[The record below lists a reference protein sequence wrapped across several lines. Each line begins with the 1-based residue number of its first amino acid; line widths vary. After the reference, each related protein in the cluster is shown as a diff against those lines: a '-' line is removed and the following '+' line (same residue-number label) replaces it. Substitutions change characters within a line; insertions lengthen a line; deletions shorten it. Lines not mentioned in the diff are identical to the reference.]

1 MKRGRIS
8 IVALVCGAL
17 MMSAGLAR
25 AQKLP
30 QPKSPKE
37 IEAIKAVQAAQ
48 TADDRL
54 KAIDNV
60 LTKFADSEFKPML
73 LQMAMQTAQQKNDF
87 AQTTFYA
94 GQILEADPKNAFAEV
109 TLAAEIARHT
119 REFDLDKEE
128 KLAKAEKYANDTIAN
143 APNQPKL
150 RADIPDEQ
158 WNATRKDLG
167 AQAHESLGMIANL
180 RKKYDLAIEEYKTS
194 LANATAPDATTYVR
208 LGQAYID
215 AGKLDDAS
223 AAFDKAMSLPNAS
236 AAVKQ
241 IAQGKKNEVAKKKAA
256 GVPSSSAAPAP
267 EKP

>member
-1 MKRGRIS
+1 MKRGRRFRM
-8 IVALVCGAL
+8 ALACSAL
-17 MMSAGLAR
+17 MMNVGVVW

-60 LTKFADSEFKPML
+60 LTKFADTEFKPML

-94 GQILEADPKNAFAEV
+94 QQILDSDPKNSFAEV
-109 TLAAEIARHT
+109 TLAGEIARHT

-128 KLAKAEKYANDTIAN
+128 KLVKAEKLANETIAN

-150 RADIPDEQ
+150 RPDIPDEQ

-167 AQAHESLGMIANL
+167 AQAHETLGMIANL
-180 RKKYDLAIEEYKTS
+180 RKKYDVAIQEYTTALTGAS
-194 LANATAPDATTYVR
+194 APDPATYVR

-223 AAFDKAMSLPNAS
+223 AAFDKAINSPNAN

-241 IAQGKKNEVAKKKAA
+241 IAQGKKNEVAKRKAA
-256 GVPSSSAAPAP
+256 AAPSGSAAPAP